1 LAVIDRPDASS
12 VSIDRNILI
21 ASQWVNI
28 SLMAAPLFCTLFAR
42 YFELIPAQPV
52 DYNLEDLPFEQSNK
66 VRFLTARE
74 CGQVS
79 LLLLFVWLAL
89 GRWTERYTSRDFFRV
104 MLEHVTP
111 LDRRRGN
118 TSRVRRISS
127 IISLWFQRR
136 WDSVCPLFLQRRVFT
151 PQWNRRTSEDLM
163 KHIAFWRS
171 RNLSDQ
177 RSMARATEGHGSTIF
192 ADSRDQGL
200 DVGSESS
207 AHKLLVG
214 SAVALGSFSSSS
226 PHFWLNLVTVFS
238 CSISL
243 GMSVSL
249 HSMEKGRS
257 SITVISNNNSTGS
270 MLKEYSLVTVVILA
284 NMIGQL
290 VGSSGGVLFLAEFIV
305 TFMMLI
311 LGGAGTISASAM
323 ESWGC
328 FFVLSTWAFW
338 GYLFGRVALMDGIRQ
353 KRGGYASVL
362 LSKSVAFLCCF
373 WILVFFVCTW
383 DSPVSLVIVHPSLS
397 KDMQY
402 WNYNYHRKQ
411 VNVKHLLQ

>member
-1 LAVIDRPDASS
+1 
-12 VSIDRNILI
+12 
-21 ASQWVNI
+21 
-28 SLMAAPLFCTLFAR
+28 
-42 YFELIPAQPV
+42 V
-52 DYNLEDLPFEQSNK
+52 DYKLEGLPFEQTNK
-66 VRFLTARE
+66 MRFLTESE

-89 GRWTERYTSRDFFRV
+89 GRWTERHTSRDFFRV
-104 MLEHVTP
+104 MLEHTTP

-118 TSRVRRISS
+118 TSRVRRILST
-127 IISLWFQRR
+127 ISLCFQRR

-151 PQWNRRTSEDLM
+151 PHWNRRTSDDLM

-171 RNLSDQ
+171 RNLTDQ
-177 RSMARATEGHGSTIF
+177 RSLARATAGHGSTIF

-207 AHKLLVG
+207 VLKVFVG
-214 SAVALGSFSSSS
+214 SAVALGSFCSSS
-226 PHFWLNLVTVFS
+226 PYFWLNLVTVFS

-257 SITVISNNNSTGS
+257 SITAIVNNNNTGS

-284 NMIGQL
+284 FLIGQL
-290 VGSSGGVLFLAEFIV
+290 VGSSGGILFLAEFIV

-328 FFVLSTWAFW
+328 FFCLSTSAFW

-353 KRGGYASVL
+353 KRGGHSSVL

-373 WILVFFVCTW
+373 WVLIFFVCTW

-397 KDMQY
+397 KDMQD

-411 VNVKHLLQ
+411 GNGDAKHLLQ